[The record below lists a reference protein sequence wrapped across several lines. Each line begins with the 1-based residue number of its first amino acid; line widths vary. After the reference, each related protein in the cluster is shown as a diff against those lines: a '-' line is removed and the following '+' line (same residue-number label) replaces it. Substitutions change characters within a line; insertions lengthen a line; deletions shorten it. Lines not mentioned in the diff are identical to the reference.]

1 MVANRKVDFKGT
13 KDGFLIHIS
22 GYGTFEE
29 IVEAIKVKLETADS
43 FFKSAEI
50 VGVDGFNFNI
60 REKKILKH
68 IIEKQYGLSV
78 VSLEMVSRTS
88 ATPATPAAPV
98 ATMPKKPLVSPARK
112 LSKNDDTKFIKGT
125 IRSGRREEH
134 SGNIVVLGDVNPGA
148 ELIAGGN
155 IVVMGALRGVAHA
168 GYPNNSD
175 AFVASLVFNPVQLR
189 IGEIITRPPEEEV
202 MPEDP
207 EIAYIKNGMIVI
219 EPYL

>member
-13 KDGFLIHIS
+13 KDGFIIHIS
-22 GYGTFEE
+22 GFGSFEE
-29 IVEAIKVKLETADS
+29 LIDAIKMKLESSGS

-50 VGVDGFNFNI
+50 VGVDGYNFDI
-60 REKKILKH
+60 REKKMLKH

-78 VSLEMVSRTS
+78 VSLETVNKSAVVS
-88 ATPATPAAPV
+88 TP
-98 ATMPKKPLVSPARK
+98 KSEKPIVKPARK

-168 GYPNNSD
+168 GYPKNSE
-175 AFVASLVFNPVQLR
+175 AFVASMVFNPVQLR
-189 IGEIITRPPEEEV
+189 IGEIITRPPEGAETPDNPEV
-202 MPEDP
+202 
-207 EIAYIKNGMIVI
+207 AYVKNGMIVI
-219 EPYL
+219 ESYL

>member
-1 MVANRKVDFKGT
+1 MVANKKLDFKGT
-13 KDGFLIHIS
+13 KDGFLIRMS
-22 GYGTFEE
+22 GFGNFEE
-29 IVEAIKVKLETADS
+29 IVDEIKVKLENADS

-68 IIEKQYGLSV
+68 VIEKQYGLSV
-78 VSLEMVSRTS
+78 VSLETVSK
-88 ATPATPAAPV
+88 TPVQSTPK
-98 ATMPKKPLVSPARK
+98 PKKPVVPVARK

-155 IVVMGALRGVAHA
+155 IVVMGTLRGVAHA
-168 GYPNNSD
+168 GFPKNEE
-175 AFVASLVFNPVQLR
+175 ALVAALVFNPVQLR
-189 IGEIITRPPEEEV
+189 IGEIITRPPEEEAL
-202 MPEDP
+202 PEDP
-207 EIAYIKNGMIVI
+207 EVAYIKNGMIVI

>member
-13 KDGFLIHIS
+13 KDGFIIHIS
-22 GYGTFEE
+22 GFGSFEAL
-29 IVEAIKVKLETADS
+29 IEAIKMKLESSGS

-50 VGVDGFNFNI
+50 VGVDGYNFDI
-60 REKKILKH
+60 REKKMLKH

-78 VSLEMVSRTS
+78 VSLETVSKS
-88 ATPATPAAPV
+88 AVSSTP
-98 ATMPKKPLVSPARK
+98 KSEKPIVKPARK

-168 GYPNNSD
+168 GYPKNSE
-175 AFVASLVFNPVQLR
+175 AFVASMVFNPVQLR
-189 IGEIITRPPEEEV
+189 IGEIITRPPEEEDTPDN
-202 MPEDP
+202 PEV
-207 EIAYIKNGMIVI
+207 AYIKNGMIVI
-219 EPYL
+219 ESYL